1 MTAARTYH
9 RDDLRGDLLRAGRDH
24 VLHSGHQS
32 LSVRTLAQTIGV
44 SPGAPYHHFKDRR
57 ALLLAVAL
65 FGFEELIAS
74 AEVAAGSTQGPANK
88 ILAISLSFVA
98 FAADQSNMMT
108 LMYESELTFPN
119 TEPALVKFQH
129 AGRAMLA
136 GPLREA
142 FPELDDTDFAI
153 RLLALW
159 STIYGFVTL
168 RNKALTTEFEP
179 SGLSPTEVAERTLL
193 IAVQAALARQ

>member
-1 MTAARTYH
+1 MNVATPYH

-24 VLHSGHQS
+24 VLHAGHQS

-65 FGFEELIAS
+65 YGFEELIAS
-74 AEVAAGSTQGPANK
+74 AKVAAESVQSPAEK

-98 FAADQSNMMT
+98 FAADQSNMMM
-108 LMYESELTFPN
+108 LMYESELTSPN
-119 TEPALVKFQH
+119 TEPSLVKFQH
-129 AGRAMLA
+129 AGRALLA
-136 GPLREA
+136 APLRAAHPLLNE
-142 FPELDDTDFAI
+142 TDFAI

-168 RNKALTTEFEP
+168 RNKELTTEFEP
-179 SGLSPTEVAERTLL
+179 FGLSPSAVAERTLT
-193 IAVQAALARQ
+193 IAVQAALAPQ